1 MMAGHTLLK
10 VIAGFAYTL
19 MGLGGLLFFLH
30 LFPLIILIP
39 LFALEFG
46 VALIQTF
53 VFTIL
58 VCIYINDAMNLH
70 QYLFFYFKF
79 LT

>member
-1 MMAGHTLLK
+1 MAGHTLLK

-30 LFPLIILIP
+30 FFPLIILIP

-70 QYLFFYFKF
+70 
-79 LT
+79 